1 MVSSVLKYYDMHD
14 LQGQPFEWE
23 LQTIKQAGFSLPA
36 IFVYEML
43 SQQTANNNLGYPLNG

>member
-23 LQTIKQAGFSLPA
+23 LHTIKQAGFSLPA
-36 IFVYEML
+36 IFVYGML